1 MTAKKFL
8 ALLVPFFPPRTYLV
22 GGFVRDYLLCKES
35 KDIDLITEGNPEE
48 IARKVAK
55 NLKGQYFGFK
65 KENINQ
71 RRNVV
76 YTAIVP
82 FGGETYRLDISHF
95 EDLLED
101 LKERDFTINAMA
113 INLHDFVR
121 GNFAIIDPFGGRK
134 DLRRKLIRAVD
145 FRNLL
150 EDPLRML
157 RAYRFRQSLDF
168 KIEPTLRDF
177 IRKNAGLIKTVSKER
192 IVGELLKATE
202 YPKSH
207 RFFYFLC
214 KDSLLENFF
223 SLKFR
228 KPFTDFL
235 RSLKKLERFLDG
247 EGFTKLEKTFGI
259 RTFLGEFSENSALKW
274 LLFFFF
280 QPYEVAKKNIKNYPF
295 GSEFENYVLKT
306 YEGFE
311 ELEKLNT
318 NEVEKLYLF
327 LEKFKNFLKPIGVLA
342 YIENK
347 QNKFNEVLDFYLNR
361 FLKFGKPLLSGRE
374 VIETLKVKPSPLVG
388 NILRKLVIKQLK
400 GEIKTR
406 EEALNWLRKYK
417 TE

>member
-1 MTAKKFL
+1 
-8 ALLVPFFPPRTYLV
+8 
-22 GGFVRDYLLCKES
+22 
-35 KDIDLITEGNPEE
+35 
-48 IARKVAK
+48 VAK

-71 RRNVV
+71 RRNVI

-101 LKERDFTINAMA
+101 LKERDFTINAIA

-121 GNFAIIDPFGGRK
+121 GNFAIIDPFGGRE

-145 FRNLL
+145 FGNLI

-168 KIEPTLRDF
+168 RIEPTLRDF

-202 YPKSH
+202 YPRSH

-214 KDSLLENFF
+214 KDLLLENLF

-228 KPFTDFL
+228 KPFTEFL
-235 RSLKKLERFLDG
+235 RSLKELERFLDG
-247 EGFTKLEKTFGI
+247 EGFTKLEENFGR
-259 RTFLGEFSENSALKW
+259 RTFLGEFSEKSALKW
-274 LLFFFF
+274 LLFFFS

-295 GSEFENYVLKT
+295 GSEFESYVLKT

-311 ELEKLNT
+311 ELGKLNT
-318 NEVEKLYLF
+318 TDVEGLYLF
-327 LEKFKNFLKPIGVLA
+327 LERFKNFLKPIGVLA

-347 QNKFNEVLDFYLNR
+347 QNKFNEILDFYLNR

-388 NILRKLVIKQLK
+388 DILRKLVIEQLK
-400 GEIKTR
+400 GEIKTKG
-406 EEALNWLRKYK
+406 EALNWLEKYK
-417 TE
+417 NK